1 MAEHI
6 PVLLAE
12 VMEYLAPAPG
22 DVLLDATVGHGGHAR
37 AFLEATAPDGRV
49 VGLDAD
55 PAAIEQASAN
65 LVAYGGRVQLHTV
78 NFSQLK
84 DSADGGGIVPPSA
97 QHQSAELRRGFED
110 SGSTDSSVGSRGEPR
125 VASEA
130 KWGSVY
136 THILFDLGIGSHQL
150 ADDERGF
157 SFQSVQGLG
166 MRYGNGTL
174 PPSQFAAVNQ
184 LEERLGRYPD
194 VPDLLAQLET
204 DDLADIIYGYGEER
218 FSRRI
223 AAAIQAEPLP
233 QTGAELAQRIS
244 ENVPGAYAHGRIHP
258 ATRTFQALRLAVNRE
273 LEALTVALPQAV
285 ALLSPLG
292 KIAVISF
299 HSLEDRI
306 VKHFF
311 KKLATKCVCPPEQPV
326 CTCGG
331 TATLQ
336 LLTKRPV
343 RASEEEV
350 ARNPRARSAKLR
362 IAQRIAD

>member
-55 PAAIEQASAN
+55 PAAVEQAGTN
-65 LVAYGGRVQLHTV
+65 LADWGGRVQLHTV

-84 DSADGGGIVPPSA
+84 DSRDGGGIVQGEGQPS
-97 QHQSAELRRGFED
+97 Q
-110 SGSTDSSVGSRGEPR
+110 
-125 VASEA
+125 
-130 KWGSVY
+130 Y

-194 VPDLLAQLET
+194 VPDLLAQLAT

-311 KKLATKCVCPPEQPV
+311 KKLATKCVCPPEQPI

-331 TATLQ
+331 KATLR

-343 RASEEEV
+343 RASEDEV
-350 ARNPRARSAKLR
+350 VKNPRARSAKLR
-362 IAQRIAD
+362 IAQKIAD